1 MRKGLSQ
8 REKKDV
14 NIQNIEGI
22 ENEIISFK
30 CCVSGDMRMP
40 KQLVSDCKRKF
51 SEIKNRIEILKIENE
66 TEKFIQDSAKEL
78 FDKLTILLS
87 RM

>member
-51 SEIKNRIEILKIENE
+51 SEIKNRIEILKNE